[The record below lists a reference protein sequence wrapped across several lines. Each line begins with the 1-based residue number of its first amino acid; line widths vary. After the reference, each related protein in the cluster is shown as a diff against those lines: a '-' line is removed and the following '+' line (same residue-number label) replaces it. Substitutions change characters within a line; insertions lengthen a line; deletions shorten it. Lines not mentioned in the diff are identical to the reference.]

1 MLNYFNIYGG
11 NPDKINNI
19 LDRYN
24 KVLKQDVIDAAEYLL
39 RTPHLRL
46 HYKIKK

>member
-1 MLNYFNIYGG
+1 MLNYFNIYGE
-11 NPDKINNI
+11 NRKKINNI

-24 KVLKQDVIDAAEYLL
+24 KVVKQDVINASKYLL
-39 RTPHLRL
+39 QNPHLHL